1 MFAILSPALLA
12 LSLLL
17 AVLIGPHQH
26 DWTWGPAAFS
36 LGLALVA
43 AIPLLGRH
51 KEGASGALALTLPVL
66 AVVWLIGRA
75 WVSPVKEYAVADS
88 FLVVMCAAAFVVAR
102 AALIN
107 QRSNS
112 LLVHGIV
119 LVALANLV
127 VTIIQF
133 RHPGFLPFCA
143 TEVGFR
149 NKTGFFPHYN
159 EAANFL
165 IAVSMIGG
173 AHAILGG
180 QSRWSRMLFGIVG
193 LASFGA
199 VALTFSRGGMLGA
212 LIAVATLSIGCL
224 LSHRRG
230 SGRVF
235 GVSALLVPV
244 LLVGVVLSLAPAW
257 SAIQQARGAQGGID
271 HLLDN
276 AGRLHMAG
284 VALSCIALHPFA
296 GGGSRSYSWECFR
309 FWDREAYGPM
319 SARPDLVHNEFLQLA
334 TDYGLI
340 GALLVG
346 TALAFLAVF
355 ALVRLWEGRDDTPG
369 SRTRSAWQVGAL
381 AALAG
386 MLVQSCF
393 SFVFHLVPGVLLL
406 GICLGA
412 LAPPLEARS
421 NKPLGQ
427 WWVLAVLPL
436 LFIPGFGLLTGG
448 YDCTRIA
455 PSLWRVYL
463 SKQEEVPA
471 EESAAILA
479 NVLRLRPSAELHRER
494 AVALCATEDP
504 PGDPAFADTARE
516 AIAEYGKA
524 IALHRWEPSA
534 WADSAELISLTSTG
548 ENADRDAEAERR
560 FQEAILLQ
568 GGMEACFH
576 SRKLLA
582 QHLFR
587 KGIRLAES
595 DPASSVSVLEQSVRE
610 ADAARAESGGRGLAR
625 SEIILLHEALGT
637 AREQSGDRTG
647 ALEAYDTAAAFSG
660 GNRAHYRAGVLMAK
674 MARDDWAERRP
685 ERAMAGFIRAR
696 ARIYQAGPSPEGID
710 PALLK
715 EQLAYIDN
723 SIALLRRAGIR
734 PEE

>member
-88 FLVVMCAAAFVVAR
+88 FLVVMCAAAFLVAR
-102 AALIN
+102 VALTDRRAN
-107 QRSNS
+107 AV
-112 LLVHGIV
+112 LVYGIV

-133 RHPGFLPFCA
+133 RHPGFLPLCNA
-143 TEVGFR
+143 PQGFGS
-149 NKTGFFPHYN
+149 KTGFFPQYN

-165 IAVSMIGG
+165 IAVSMVGA
-173 AHAILGG
+173 AHAVLGG
-180 QSRWSRMLFGIVG
+180 QGSWSRSLFGIVG
-193 LASFGA
+193 FVSLGFM
-199 VALTFSRGGMLGA
+199 ALTYSRGGILGA
-212 LIAVATLSIGCL
+212 VVAAL
-224 LSHRRG
+224 
-230 SGRVF
+230 VF
-235 GVSALLVPV
+235 GTLVLVVGRKRKASWFGPVSIVIPLVLVLALGGLTW
-244 LLVGVVLSLAPAW
+244 GWAQS
-257 SAIQQARGAQGGID
+257 QEARGGLSGID
-271 HLLDN
+271 RVLDN
-276 AGRLHMAG
+276 DVRLYMAG
-284 VALSCIALHPFA
+284 VALSCIALHPFI

-309 FWDREAYGPM
+309 FWDNDAYGPGG
-319 SARPDLVHNEFLQLA
+319 ARPDLVHNEFLQLA
-334 TDYGLI
+334 TDYGLV
-340 GALLVG
+340 GALLVCA
-346 TALAFLAVF
+346 ALAFLAVF
-355 ALVRLWEGRDDTPG
+355 ALVRVWESRDDNAD
-369 SRTRSAWQVGAL
+369 SRNREAWQVGAL

-412 LAPPLEARS
+412 LAPPREALS
-421 NKPLGQ
+421 AKPWRR
-427 WWVLAVLPL
+427 WWVFAVLPL
-436 LFIPGFGLLTGG
+436 SFIPGFGLLTGG

-479 NVLRLRPSAELHRER
+479 DVLRVRPSAELHRER

-504 PGDPAFADTARE
+504 PGDPAFAETARE
-516 AIAEYGKA
+516 AIAEYDQA
-524 IALHRWEPSA
+524 IALHPWEPSA

-548 ENADRDAEAERR
+548 EDPGRDAEAERR
-560 FQEAILLQ
+560 FREAIRLQ
-568 GGMEACFH
+568 GGMEACFQ
-576 SRKLLA
+576 SRQLYSLHLL
-582 QHLFR
+582 H
-587 KGIRLAES
+587 KGLRLSKTNLSAAL
-595 DPASSVSVLEQSVRE
+595 PVLEESVKE
-610 ADAARAESGGRGLAR
+610 FDKAMSESSGIGTKWQWRPP
-625 SEIILLHEALGT
+625 LHEALGA